1 MRIPTIMAHSGCE
14 GTKPNTLAYLQAG
27 LLSGADILEVD
38 TRLTGDGVAVAWH
51 DEQIGGCPIA
61 GTPYSALKK
70 REPELLTLREA
81 LDFLKKTQVDV
92 NLDDKSVCL
101 SAQHI
106 LELALHSSRSFL
118 SISGVWKDDALRLR
132 REGLDGRAQLWMSPE
147 HSEEGDLVRT
157 GWAQTLKNA
166 REAGCDRVNVR
177 HDFLT
182 RQMVQAAHAQG
193 LRVQVWTVD
202 RREDM
207 ERVLQLD
214 VDGITTNQ
222 VRALRA
228 LLTKG

>member
-14 GTKPNTLAYLQAG
+14 GTRPNTLAYLQAG

-51 DEQIGGCPIA
+51 DEQIDGCPIA
-61 GTPYSALKK
+61 GTTYSALKE

-81 LDFLKKTQVDV
+81 LNFLKKARVDV
-92 NLDDKSVCL
+92 NLDYKSTGL
-101 SAQHI
+101 SARHI
-106 LELALHSSRSFL
+106 LELAMYGERSVL
-118 SISGVWKDDALRLR
+118 SLSGVWKDDALRLR

-147 HSEEGDLVRT
+147 RSEEGDWVRA

-166 REAGCDRVNVR
+166 RETGCERVNVR
-177 HDFLT
+177 HDFLNA
-182 RQMVQAAHAQG
+182 QMVQAAHAQG
-193 LRVQVWTVD
+193 VRVQVWTVD

-207 ERVLQLD
+207 ERALQLD

-222 VRALRA
+222 VRTLRS
-228 LLTKG
+228 LLAKR